1 MTEGMVKVDAR
12 EAKEKLDGRILVL
25 GGGGLVGSRFL
36 ELYGGDFV
44 VPSKTELDI
53 TDPEEVRRF
62 IEEQK
67 PDFIINFAA
76 YTNVSGS
83 ERPEEKGKKDGQC
96 WRINVEGV
104 RNILDALD
112 PKNTHF
118 IQIST
123 DMVFS
128 GKVDDPG
135 PYSEDHP
142 PEKDE
147 TKLTWY
153 GFTKAE
159 AERLVLN
166 KLGDDA
172 TILRINYP
180 VRAKYNRK
188 LDYLQAPLAKYRE
201 GNLWPLF
208 TDQQI
213 SITFIDEACEALA
226 RVVKGKYRGIFH
238 AASSDITTPYEI
250 IPYFI
255 REVEGTEVKV
265 QSRPLG
271 DFEGRYAKYAGLRV
285 EETQRRLG
293 IRFSTWKEIA
303 DELAKQSRT

>member
-128 GKVDDPG
+128 GYKVRKG
-135 PYSEDHP
+135 PYSENDT
-142 PEKDE
+142 PENNPK
-147 TKLTWY
+147 KLSWY
-153 GFTKAE
+153 GWTKRLAE
-159 AERLVLN
+159 KE
-166 KLGDDA
+166 
-172 TILRINYP
+172 ILSTKINASIVRIGNVTKPIYDPNLDYVGKIFKKINY
-180 VRAKYNRK
+180 YNPIK
-188 LDYLQAPLAKYRE
+188 
-201 GNLWPLF
+201 
-208 TDQQI
+208 
-213 SITFIDEACEALA
+213 
-226 RVVKGKYRGIFH
+226 
-238 AASSDITTPYEI
+238 
-250 IPYFI
+250 
-255 REVEGTEVKV
+255 
-265 QSRPLG
+265 
-271 DFEGRYAKYAGLRV
+271 
-285 EETQRRLG
+285 
-293 IRFSTWKEIA
+293 
-303 DELAKQSRT
+303 